1 MIDSLGVCFTDCGAP
16 GFFSFVSGYVGYA
29 LVADHDMNLVP
40 QIGLGFFNVGN
51 GTTTAPSSA
60 LLATVE
66 PSVLWGWRVANG
78 FQIFTFAVAN
88 LGFAGRDNSPIPD
101 SAAVHFEPRFEIAP
115 RITLA
120 PFIEYFL
127 PFAHTDFYSVPVGAG
142 LYVVPDRG
150 SPESLRCACNGV
162 SINLVEK

>member
-1 MIDSLGVCFTDCGAP
+1 MREVPAADIGEGAQVVRDVGDGVVQQTRLRERRERTEPAGP
-16 GFFSFVSGYVGYA
+16 
-29 LVADHDMNLVP
+29 LVRL
-40 QIGLGFFNVGN
+40 
-51 GTTTAPSSA
+51 
-60 LLATVE
+60 
-66 PSVLWGWRVANG
+66 
-78 FQIFTFAVAN
+78 AVAN

-142 LYVVPDRG
+142 LYVVPDRAVDVG
-150 SPESLRCACNGV
+150 VIFRFTDLFKHTVGTPPASFDTGGPEGRSLTFFVTVR
-162 SINLVEK
+162 L